1 MLFRSVL
8 APDSGPAHLATTQN
22 TPVIGLYG
30 HSNPART
37 GPYLSLPYTVS
48 VYQQVAEQH
57 YGKPLGELPWGARV
71 KGSDIMPQISV
82 AMVTE
87 KLDAI
92 IASLPTTETLHS
104 QTK

>member
-1 MLFRSVL
+1 
-8 APDSGPAHLATTQN
+8 
-22 TPVIGLYG
+22 
-30 HSNPART
+30 
-37 GPYLSLPYTVS
+37 LPYTVS

-71 KGSDIMPQISV
+71 KGSDIMPQISIS
-82 AMVTE
+82 MVTD